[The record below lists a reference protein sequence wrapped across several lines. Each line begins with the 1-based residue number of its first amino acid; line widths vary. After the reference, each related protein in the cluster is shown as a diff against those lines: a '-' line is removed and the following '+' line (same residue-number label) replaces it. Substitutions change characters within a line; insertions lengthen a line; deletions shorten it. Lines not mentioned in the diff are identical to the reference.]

1 MTKIVKQER
10 LLKAMAKKELVKINT
25 YKGEEPNSKIY
36 VLSMSIQGLGIYEKA
51 KATKRFV
58 EKETQVLEQ
67 VLESD
72 LRQVLR
78 ENGVIPQDGSY
89 QALERAIWELEQK
102 GKSIEIN
109 DRYKELG
116 DERIIGESPNKM
128 TVIEEDNELS
138 CAMEVIIYG

>member
-1 MTKIVKQER
+1 
-10 LLKAMAKKELVKINT
+10 
-25 YKGEEPNSKIY
+25 
-36 VLSMSIQGLGIYEKA
+36 MSIQGLGIYEKA
-51 KATKRFV
+51 KAIKRFV

-78 ENGVIPQDGSY
+78 ENSVIPQDGSY

-116 DERIIGESPNKM
+116 DERIIAESPNKM

-138 CAMEVIIYG
+138 CAMEVIING

>member
-1 MTKIVKQER
+1 
-10 LLKAMAKKELVKINT
+10 MARKELVTIKT
-25 YKGEEPNSKIY
+25 YKGEEENSKVY
-36 VLSMSIQGLGIYEKA
+36 VLSMPINGLGLYEKA
-51 KATKRFV
+51 KATKRFITR
-58 EKETQVLEQ
+58 ETQVLEQ
-67 VLESD
+67 VID
-72 LRQVLR
+72 TDIRQVLR